1 MLRCNDEWTT
11 ARVPRTRAIDYWNE
25 VLSENVI
32 ELDVQSDVPRGFGGH
47 IAATPLADQ
56 AAFLISARDNQRAV
70 HTRHAP
76 GSDHY
81 VLIHMR
87 SGRIDLETRAQSASL
102 NIGDMV
108 LLSAA
113 EAFRFESP
121 ARTSSLVLQFQ
132 HAWLQ
137 RRLPLADDCIG
148 RRVDG
153 HSGWGRTLSSALWN
167 IEPAEI
173 SAWQQAPAGVAEQV
187 AGLLTLALEPRRAAN
202 RSDTLLAR
210 IHDEL
215 RHRFEDPALG
225 PGDVAAA
232 LGISKRYLH
241 QLCAG
246 SGATFNQHLFAL
258 RIDHACRLLGNASYA
273 ALTITEIAFACGFS
287 EASYF
292 SRVFR
297 QRLGVTPSG
306 YRATRT
312 STPAP
317 RTPAQR

>member
-11 ARVPRTRAIDYWNE
+11 ARVPHTRAIDYWNE

-32 ELDVQSDVPRGFGGH
+32 ELDVRSDVPRGFGGH

-70 HTRHAP
+70 HTGVAS

-87 SGRIDLETRAQSASL
+87 SGRIDLAARAQSARL
-102 NIGDMV
+102 DIGDMV

-121 ARTSSLVLQFQ
+121 AHTSSLVLQFK
-132 HAWLQ
+132 HTWLQ

-153 HSGWGRTLSSALWN
+153 QSGWGRTLSSALWN

-173 SAWQQAPAGVAEQV
+173 STSQQPPAGVAEQV
-187 AGLLTLALEPRRAAN
+187 AGLLTLALEPQRTAT

-210 IHDEL
+210 IHDVL

-232 LGISKRYLH
+232 VGISKRYLH
-241 QLCAG
+241 QLCAS

-258 RIDHACRLLGNASYA
+258 RIDHACRLLGSASYS
-273 ALTITEIAFACGFS
+273 ALTITDVAFACGFS
-287 EASYF
+287 DASYF

-297 QRLGVTPSG
+297 QRCNVTPSD
-306 YRATRT
+306 YRRARASGTAPD
-312 STPAP
+312 ST
-317 RTPAQR
+317 T

>member
-1 MLRCNDEWTT
+1 MLRCNNEWTT
-11 ARVPRTRAIDYWNE
+11 ARVPRTQAIDYWNE

-70 HTRHAP
+70 HTGRAP

-87 SGRIDLETRAQSASL
+87 SGRIDLAARAHSSRL

-121 ARTSSLVLQFQ
+121 AHTSSLVLQFQ

-137 RRLPLADDCIG
+137 RRLPLADNCIG

-153 HSGWGRTLSSALWN
+153 HRGWGRTLSSALWN

-173 SAWQQAPAGVAEQV
+173 SAWQQPPAGVAEQI
-187 AGLLTLALEPRRAAN
+187 AGLLTLALEPQRAAT
-202 RSDTLLAR
+202 RGDTLLAQ
-210 IHDEL
+210 IHDVL

-241 QLCAG
+241 QLCAR
-246 SGATFNQHLFAL
+246 SGVTFNQHLFAL

-273 ALTITEIAFACGFS
+273 TLTITDIAFACGFS
-287 EASYF
+287 DASYF

-297 QRLGVTPSG
+297 QRCNVTPSD
-306 YRATRT
+306 YRRARAAA
-312 STPAP
+312 PAP
-317 RTPAQR
+317 DATP

>member
-11 ARVPRTRAIDYWNE
+11 ARVPRHRAIDYWNE

-32 ELDVQSDVPRGFGGH
+32 ELDVQSDVARGFGGH

-56 AAFLISARDNQRAV
+56 AAFLIAARHNQRAV
-70 HTRHAP
+70 HGEHAR

-87 SGRIDLETRAQSASL
+87 SGRIDLATRAQATRL
-102 NIGDMV
+102 NVGDMV

-121 ARTSSLVLQFQ
+121 ARTSSLVLQFS

-148 RRVDG
+148 HRVDG

-167 IEPAEI
+167 IEPAAT
-173 SAWQQAPAGVAEQV
+173 SDWQQPPAGVAEQV
-187 AGLLTLALEPRRAAN
+187 AGLLTLALEPQRVTR
-202 RSDTLLAR
+202 RSDALLAR
-210 IHDEL
+210 IHDVL
-215 RHRFEDPALG
+215 RDRFEDPELG

-232 LGISKRYLH
+232 IGISKRYLH

-258 RIDHACRLLGNASYA
+258 RIDHACRLLGDAAYA
-273 ALTITEIAFACGFS
+273 ALTITEIAFACGFAD
-287 EASYF
+287 ASYF

-297 QRLGVTPSG
+297 QRLRVTPSE
-306 YRATRT
+306 YRRNRGSIPAA
-312 STPAP
+312 AP
-317 RTPAQR
+317 RAQR

>member
-1 MLRCNDEWTT
+1 MLQCNDEWTT
-11 ARVPRTRAIDYWNE
+11 ARVPRTQAIDYWNE
-25 VLSENVI
+25 VLTENVI

-56 AAFLISARDNQRAV
+56 AAFLISARHNQRAV
-70 HTRHAP
+70 HAGRTP

-87 SGRIDLETRAQSASL
+87 SGRIDLATRACAASL
-102 NIGDMV
+102 NVGDMV

-121 ARTSSLVLQFQ
+121 AQTSSLVLQFKP
-132 HAWLQ
+132 AWLR

-153 HSGWGRTLSSALWN
+153 HAGWGRTLSSALWN

-173 SAWQQAPAGVAEQV
+173 SAWQQPPAGVAEQV
-187 AGLLTLALEPRRAAN
+187 AGLLSLALEPQRAVS
-202 RSDTLLAR
+202 RSEALLAR
-210 IHDEL
+210 IRDVL
-215 RHRFEDPALG
+215 QQRFEDPELG

-232 LGISKRYLH
+232 IGISKRYLH
-241 QLCAG
+241 QLCAS

-258 RIDHACRLLGNASYA
+258 RVDHACRLLGDASIA

-287 EASYF
+287 DASYF
-292 SRVFR
+292 TRVFR
-297 QRLGVTPSG
+297 KRVGVTPSA
-306 YRATRT
+306 YRRTRT
-312 STPAP
+312 SVPAATPSAHP
-317 RTPAQR
+317 